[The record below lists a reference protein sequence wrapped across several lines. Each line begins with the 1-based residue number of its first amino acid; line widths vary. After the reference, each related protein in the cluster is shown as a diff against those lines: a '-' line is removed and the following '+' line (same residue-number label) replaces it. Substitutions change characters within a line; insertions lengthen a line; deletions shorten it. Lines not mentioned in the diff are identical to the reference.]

1 MDIYDPL
8 YREKLFAACNEYW
21 NPEQRSFMED
31 NAQYIIRNDTY
42 VEEIAAWF
50 MVHEVKD
57 RSNLRPILIAVTL
70 GAAIL
75 VFLTLYFFATGV
87 WALGQ
92 LNELSAGY
100 IIILV
105 FMLLVYLME
114 KFRVE
119 RVYVTSE
126 EFLGKAIK
134 LHDKTMEAHL
144 QGESRAAG
152 SH

>member
-1 MDIYDPL
+1 
-8 YREKLFAACNEYW
+8 
-21 NPEQRSFMED
+21 
-31 NAQYIIRNDTY
+31 
-42 VEEIAAWF
+42 
-50 MVHEVKD
+50 
-57 RSNLRPILIAVTL
+57 L

-126 EFLGKAIK
+126 EFLGKAIE

-144 QGESRAAG
+144 RGKGG
-152 SH
+152 S